1 MTFNRI
7 LKIFIVI
14 FIFTLLLAAWFYWRN
29 IYSRGSL
36 KLEILAPSEVE
47 LAQEIEYIVKY
58 KNNSSV
64 VLEEP
69 KLVFE
74 YPEGSIL
81 EEGQSFRQEM
91 TLEDIYPGEENS
103 VSFKARLLGRENEP
117 KVTRASLSWQP
128 KNLRARYESNTS
140 QTAIIKFLP
149 ITFEF
154 DFPSK
159 IEAGRETTL
168 RINYFSNASYPLSN
182 LRIKVEYPPG
192 FEFLGSTPKGLN
204 QDEWEIGLLNK
215 AEGGRIEIRGKL
227 PSEVMSQKIFKA
239 QLVSWQGDKSIV
251 LKEVVKGLELIQPS
265 IYISWQVN
273 GSPQY
278 VANVGDYLHYEIF
291 FKNIGDTTLENLFLR
306 ASLEG
311 GILDLDTVKSDSGQ
325 FQKDIN
331 TLIWDQT
338 NLPQLRLLSSLEE
351 GKVDFWVK
359 LKTNLPA
366 DLKNPAARI
375 QVDLSKVR
383 EGIIT
388 KVNSKISLS
397 QRGFFSQDPFQNSG
411 PIPPQVGSAT
421 TYTISWNVWSL
432 YNDLR
437 NAKVRTFLPPQT
449 KLTGEF
455 SPKESK
461 LSFDAGSREVVWDIG
476 DLFVGEPGKEIQFQ
490 VSFTPTSEQ
499 KGQTPDI
506 ISQTRLTVEDNWT
519 EKTLE
524 TTASAINTTLLD
536 DPSVTDQQGIVQ

>member
-1 MTFNRI
+1 MTLNRI

-47 LAQEIEYIVKY
+47 LAQEVEYIVKY

-117 KVTRASLSWQP
+117 KVARASLSWQP

-159 IEAGRETTL
+159 VEVGRETIL

-204 QDEWEIGLLNK
+204 QDEWEVGLLNK

-306 ASLEG
+306 VSLGG

-331 TLIWDQT
+331 TIIWDQT

-359 LKTNLPA
+359 LKTNLPT

-383 EGIIT
+383 EDIIT

-411 PIPPQVGSAT
+411 PIPPQVGSST
-421 TYTISWNVWSL
+421 TYTVSWDVWSL

-437 NAKVRTFLPPQT
+437 NVKVKTFLPPQT

-455 SPKESK
+455 LPKESK
-461 LSFDAGSREVVWDIG
+461 LSFDTGSREVVWDVG
-476 DLFVGEPGKEIQFQ
+476 DLSTGEPGKEIQFQ
-490 VSFTPTSEQ
+490 VAFTPTSDQ

-506 ISQTRLTVEDNWT
+506 ISQARLTAEDSWT
-519 EKTLE
+519 EKSLE
-524 TTASAINTTLLD
+524 VTVPAVNTTLPD
-536 DPSVTDQQGIVQ
+536 DPTVTDQQGIVQ

>member
-36 KLEILAPSEVE
+36 KLEILAPSEIE
-47 LAQEIEYIVKY
+47 LAQEVEYIVKY

-117 KVTRASLSWQP
+117 KVARASLSWQP

-192 FEFLGSTPKGLN
+192 FEFLRSTPKGLN

-278 VANVGDYLHYEIF
+278 VANIGDYLHYEIF

-306 ASLEG
+306 VSLEG

-383 EGIIT
+383 EDIVT

-421 TYTISWNVWSL
+421 TYTVSWDVWSL

-437 NAKVRTFLPPQT
+437 NVKVKTFLPPQT

-455 SPKESK
+455 LPKESK
-461 LSFDAGSREVVWDIG
+461 LSFDPASREVVWDIG
-476 DLFVGEPGKEIQFQ
+476 DLSTGEPGKEIQFQ
-490 VSFTPTSEQ
+490 VAFTPTSDQ

-506 ISQTRLTVEDNWT
+506 ISQARLTAEDSWT

-524 TTASAINTTLLD
+524 TTASAINTTLPD
-536 DPSVTDQQGIVQ
+536 DPSVTDQQGIIQ

>member
-47 LAQEIEYIVKY
+47 LAQEVEYIVKY

-81 EEGQSFRQEM
+81 EEEQSFRQEM
-91 TLEDIYPGEENS
+91 TLEDIYPGEEDS

-117 KVTRASLSWQP
+117 KVARASLSWQP

-182 LRIKVEYPPG
+182 LRIKIEYPPG

-278 VANVGDYLHYEIF
+278 VANVGDYLHYEVF

-306 ASLEG
+306 VSPEG

-338 NLPQLRLLSSLEE
+338 NLPQLRLLSPLEE

-366 DLKNPAARI
+366 DLKNPAVRI

-383 EGIIT
+383 EDIIT

-397 QRGFFSQDPFQNSG
+397 QRGFFNQDPFQNAG

-437 NAKVRTFLPPQT
+437 NVKVRTFLPPQT

-455 SPKESK
+455 LPKESK
-461 LSFDAGSREVVWDIG
+461 LSFDAGSREVVWDVG
-476 DLFVGEPGKEIQFQ
+476 DLSTGEPGKEIQFQ
-490 VSFTPTSEQ
+490 VAFTPTSDQ

-506 ISQTRLTVEDNWT
+506 ISQARLTAEDSWT
-519 EKTLE
+519 EKSLE
-524 TTASAINTTLLD
+524 VTASAINTTLPD
-536 DPSVTDQQGIVQ
+536 DPSVTDQQGIIQ